1 MRVVD
6 DDGDQGHVCVLD
18 FFFFNIEIG
27 MFVYIAHELVVS
39 SLSLFSY

>member
-18 FFFFNIEIG
+18 FFFNIEIV